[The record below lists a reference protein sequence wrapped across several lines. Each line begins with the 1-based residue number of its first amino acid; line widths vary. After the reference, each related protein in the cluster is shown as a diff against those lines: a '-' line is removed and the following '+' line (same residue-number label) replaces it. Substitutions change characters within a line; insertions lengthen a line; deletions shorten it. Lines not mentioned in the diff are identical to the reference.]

1 MNNKTSQNF
10 APVLGA
16 SGAMMAQ
23 GAVQNGRVD
32 LMTPLT
38 NLEIPSFQQRYE
50 RNDTAES
57 DAIYGRT
64 QSTSVSK
71 LFFSANNIDALQD
84 GIRYRVYVETNGKYV
99 IGRQSDQELK
109 IVMRSIYLQYA
120 KNLPSDVVGQVR
132 TLNAKVLEWV
142 VPEVLSNL
150 KQHEVFKRD
159 ASTLPMPMER
169 PPLMTNKGTKTLE
182 ITNFL

>member
-1 MNNKTSQNF
+1 MTTPNF

-16 SGAMMAQ
+16 SDTMMAN

-32 LMTPLT
+32 LLSPFTGVLD
-38 NLEIPSFQQRYE
+38 IPQLQSRPE
-50 RNDTAES
+50 RNTSAET

-64 QSTSVSK
+64 QSTGVSK
-71 LFFSANNIDALQD
+71 LFFSENNINVLQD

-109 IVMRSIYLQYA
+109 IVMRSIYLQYS
-120 KNLPSDVVGQVR
+120 KNLPTDVVGQVR
-132 TLNAKVLEWV
+132 ELNAKVLEWV

-150 KQHEVFKRD
+150 KQHEVYRRD

-169 PPLMTNKGTKTLE
+169 PPLLTVKGTKTLE
-182 ITNFL
+182 IKSFF